1 MWYSSANWE
10 MDLTQAE
17 VVRDQKHISRTGYFN
32 SVEHFSGILLPAGQ
46 EALFIIL
53 RDADTHHC
61 IQLWYTEINGEF
73 PTGRY
78 GTLENMQSWF
88 LISNSQF
95 FFYLAQLSQLCLG
108 WVPQPLNPS
117 KEDRRDET
125 SAVNIEDAMLF
136 GLTSVTVDAGAKEPR
151 LTIFRGLSLGYCT
164 QRLYQPLNS
173 LSSSQQC
180 M

>member
-1 MWYSSANWE
+1 

-78 GTLENMQSWF
+78 GTLENAKLILDLKLSVF
-88 LISNSQF
+88 L
-95 FFYLAQLSQLCLG
+95 LPGPAE
-108 WVPQPLNPS
+108 P
-117 KEDRRDET
+117 
-125 SAVNIEDAMLF
+125 AVL
-136 GLTSVTVDAGAKEPR
+136 
-151 LTIFRGLSLGYCT
+151 GLS
-164 QRLYQPLNS
+164 PS
-173 LSSSQQC
+173 ASQSFKRG
-180 M
+180 